1 MNTRRRW
8 RTRVGTWA
16 RRRQGE
22 DAVPLALV
30 RRRLY
35 VLPTRAGLAFAVL
48 LFVMLLAALNYTNSL
63 GLFLTFQLGGV
74 ALVAM
79 YECHRALHGLRI
91 VAAEASDA
99 FEGRSGELR
108 LGVENATT
116 QARQGLMLRAAI
128 VPRGAP
134 PPARTDLPALQ
145 AGTLHC
151 TYEARRRGRQPL
163 EALSLATTLPLGL
176 FRCWTWLHL
185 PIEAIVYPAPTGP
198 LPLPPPGAR
207 PRAAGARPN
216 AGEEEWAA
224 LRPYQPGD
232 SPRAVAWKAYA
243 RGAPLLVAR
252 YESVRGGEHLF
263 DLAGTPGA
271 DLEARLRQLA
281 AWIVAAEERGEPY
294 GLRIGNTELPPALG
308 PVHRQLCLRALALHP
323 A

>member
-8 RTRVGTWA
+8 RNRLGTWA

-35 VLPTRAGLAFAVL
+35 ILPTRAGLAYAAL
-48 LFVMLLAALNYTNSL
+48 LFAMLLAGLNYGNSL
-63 GLFLTFQLGGV
+63 GLLLTFLLGGI

-79 YECHRALHGLRI
+79 YECHRGLHGLRI
-91 VAAEASDA
+91 VAADAGDA
-99 FEGRSGELR
+99 FEGTNGELR

-116 QARQGLMLRAAI
+116 LPRQGLVLRAAF
-128 VPRGAP
+128 VPEAAAATRRSDIGS
-134 PPARTDLPALQ
+134 RRSGSLC
-145 AGTLHC
+145 C
-151 TYEARRRGRQPL
+151 TYAARRRGRQPI
-163 EALSLATTLPLGL
+163 EALSLSTTLPLGL

-185 PIEAIVYPAPTGP
+185 SLEAIVYPAPDGPAP
-198 LPLPPPGAR
+198 LPAPRARALASGAR
-207 PRAAGARPN
+207 LAMGD
-216 AGEEEWAA
+216 EEWAA

-252 YESVRGGEHLF
+252 YEAVRGGEHRF
-263 DLAGTPGA
+263 ELATTPGA

-281 AWIVAAEERGEPY
+281 AWILAAESRGECY

-308 PVHRQLCLRALALHP
+308 PTHRQLCLRALALHP